1 MRKLEIAKIR
11 SCKKFMS
18 QVLYI
23 KDNIY
28 SHITYIHI
36 YVQLEGFTKVNPF
49 IELINGW
56 FCIIIIQLEGF
67 TKVIPCSAYGN
78 TAIALFGFEH
88 SMCL

>member
-18 QVLYI
+18 QALYT

-49 IELINGW
+49 IELING
-56 FCIIIIQLEGF
+56 
-67 TKVIPCSAYGN
+67 
-78 TAIALFGFEH
+78 
-88 SMCL
+88 